1 MISYKLLKGW
11 IAFFIILFLSDGLF
25 VDTARSYES
34 VEQDRALCLRDCREK
49 FGYLPYW
56 GGGGRGGVN
65 EGNWRLYF
73 KCIDDCEKKFWK
85 EWQKEHDELGDE

>member
-1 MISYKLLKGW
+1 MVSFKLVKGG
-11 IAFFIILFLSDGLF
+11 IAFFTILLLSYGPFIDP
-25 VDTARSYES
+25 VSSYES
-34 VEQDRALCLRDCREK
+34 VEQDRAICLRDCREK

-85 EWQKEHDELGDE
+85 EWQKEHDELENE